1 MFGRQDVLPAVMGAL
16 RDAGNQLGT
25 ALRRLGL
32 LAAAAAWD
40 PDAVPALC
48 ILALGSA
55 SRYSAASPQ
64 KPNSLRSLLQP
75 ATTECLRCTTRADR
89 ASSVSAAQ
97 GTSPIQMSASLLLP
111 GV

>member
-1 MFGRQDVLPAVMGAL
+1 MSGRQDVLPAVMGAL

-25 ALRRLGL
+25 ALRRPGL

-55 SRYSAASPQ
+55 SRSSAAAPKQRS
-64 KPNSLRSLLQP
+64 SLHLLLQP
-75 ATTECLRCTTRADR
+75 ATMECLRYMTGLGLC
-89 ASSVSAAQ
+89 ASAELE
-97 GTSPIQMSASLLLP
+97 AS
-111 GV
+111 